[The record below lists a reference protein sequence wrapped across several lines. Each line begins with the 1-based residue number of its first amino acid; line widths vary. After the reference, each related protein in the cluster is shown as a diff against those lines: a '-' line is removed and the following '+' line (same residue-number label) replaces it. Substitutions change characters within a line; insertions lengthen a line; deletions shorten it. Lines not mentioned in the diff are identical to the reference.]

1 MNKNR
6 LVKQTRCA
14 LLLYIVAIFVAMPLY
29 AGGTYAIKD
38 IATFYNFCTNFLSD
52 LGRTTSHSG
61 DLNFFSSFLF
71 NNAMVIFGIFYG
83 RFIYHM
89 TNYLN
94 DIDQNI
100 ASLAKIASIIACF
113 STIGVALTPAD
124 VDSLYLAHI
133 LFANNIFYFGCF
145 GTALF
150 GYLFLKSNAIDNK
163 YGWILLFYSFATIG
177 YICVMWYGPK
187 PFFVLAD
194 GSISPSAHGLM
205 VQASA
210 QKIIF
215 LIGFFS
221 NWMTVKAIG
230 SLGDR

>member
-133 LFANNIFYFGCF
+133 LFANNIFYFGSF
-145 GTALF
+145 
-150 GYLFLKSNAIDNK
+150 
-163 YGWILLFYSFATIG
+163 WIF
-177 YICVMWYGPK
+177 
-187 PFFVLAD
+187 
-194 GSISPSAHGLM
+194 ISEI
-205 VQASA
+205 
-210 QKIIF
+210 KC
-215 LIGFFS
+215 
-221 NWMTVKAIG
+221 N
-230 SLGDR
+230 